1 MRNPILSAFLLLFL
15 LLPMACEQEE
25 PETPLS
31 PSKYAAS
38 EFSAE
43 VAVEWVRF
51 NVALVRTAPGF
62 SPPVAAR
69 AFGYLGVAL
78 YESVVPGMEGYQ
90 TLAGQLSDLNV
101 QQLPIPEPGKAY
113 HWPLVVNAAMATL
126 SEALFPNISAANQF
140 NRMALQN
147 KYEDNYRFDIDT
159 EEHARSIAFGKAMGR
174 AVYLWAATDP
184 IGHAGET
191 KNFPVDY
198 ISPTGPGKWEP
209 TSTQVIP
216 LQPYWGSART
226 FVPNCAAQ
234 TQPEPP
240 ITFSTSTSSRFYSQA
255 LEVYTVTKEIT
266 EEERII
272 AEYWADGA
280 GTVTPPGHSML
291 IAAQLIEKEAIR
303 LDQAALLFAQLG
315 MALNDAFVS
324 CWKCKFTHN
333 LIRPESYI
341 KKHIDASWKPLI
353 ATPPFPEYSSGH
365 STQSGAMLTVLSA
378 FFGYNYAFTDA
389 VHEQR
394 TDINGTPRRFSN
406 FAEAAR
412 EAAVSRLYGGIHF
425 RAANE
430 RGLDQGMRVGSY
442 VLALKYKNG

>member
-1 MRNPILSAFLLLFL
+1 
-15 LLPMACEQEE
+15 MACEQEE
-25 PETPLS
+25 PETALIAPQ
-31 PSKYAAS
+31 YATS

-43 VAVEWVRF
+43 IAVEWVRF

-69 AFGYLGVAL
+69 ALGYLGVAL
-78 YESVVPGMEGYQ
+78 YESVVPGMEGHQ
-90 TLAGQLSDLNV
+90 SLAGQLSDLNE
-101 QQLPIPEPGKAY
+101 QQLPIPEAGKAY
-113 HWPLVVNAAMATL
+113 YWPLVVNTAMSTL
-126 SEALFPNISAANQF
+126 SEALLPNISAADQF

-147 KYEDNYRFDIDT
+147 KYEEAYRSEVDT
-159 EEHARSIAFGKAMGR
+159 EVYTRSIAFGKAMGR

-198 ISPTGPGKWEP
+198 ISPSGPGKWEP
-209 TSTQVIP
+209 TSTQAIP

-226 FVPNCAAQ
+226 FVPDCASR
-234 TQPEPP
+234 TQPEAP
-240 ITFSTSTSSRFYSQA
+240 ITFSTATSSRFYSQA
-255 LEVYTVTKEIT
+255 LEVYAVTKEIT

-272 AEYWADGA
+272 AEYWADGG

-291 IAAQLIEKEAIR
+291 IAAQLIEKESLP
-303 LDQAALLFAQLG
+303 LDQAALLLAQLG

-333 LIRPESYI
+333 LIRPETYI
-341 KKHIDASWKPLI
+341 KKHIDPSWKPLI

-365 STQSGAMLTVLSA
+365 STQSGAMLVVLSE
-378 FFGYNYAFTDA
+378 FFGYNYAFTDS
-389 VHEQR
+389 VHQER
-394 TDINGTPRRFSN
+394 TDINGTPRRFAN
-406 FAEAAR
+406 FSEAAR
-412 EAAVSRLYGGIHF
+412 EAAISRLYGGIHF

-430 RGLDQGMRVGSY
+430 RGIDQGMRVGSY
-442 VLALKYKNG
+442 VLDLKYKKG